1 MYLPFIVLTSF
12 QGFFYFMSWCTSSC
26 SHYGTPYSVHRP
38 FSLWFCWCKFHHYQ
52 QIFTV
57 FTGRHWSC
65 DMRLT
70 YKVCNS
76 WHFTVHLKEAVPLT
90 GCTRTL
96 QLGVVLDFVFCI
108 FFQDLKKVLSVLSG
122 HPRRFSCW
130 QWTFNPHLLKEQIRF
145 RQVTCNFQL
154 NHKLWQG
161 WKVKF
166 VCLIVV
172 LRTSL
177 NSKFLQTQ
185 ILLFWKAMKGI
196 SPSKTKAARH

>member
-1 MYLPFIVLTSF
+1 MNSYTVIWIFVMKGFYPCLPFFLVKILFASNLHVHVSARMPFIVLTSF

-38 FSLWFCWCKFHHYQ
+38 FSLWLCWCKFHHNQ

-90 GCTRTL
+90 GCSCTL

-108 FFQDLKKVLSVLSG
+108 FSRTWKKSCLSSLG
-122 HPRRFSCW
+122 
-130 QWTFNPHLLKEQIRF
+130 I
-145 RQVTCNFQL
+145 
-154 NHKLWQG
+154 QG
-161 WKVKF
+161 D
-166 VCLIVV
+166 
-172 LRTSL
+172 
-177 NSKFLQTQ
+177 FLV
-185 ILLFWKAMKGI
+185 GN
-196 SPSKTKAARH
+196 